1 MYNVQAVVLKMLLAS
16 DQKQV
21 ALETFSRLR
30 KDHFNDAFTAI
41 YQAVQNYY
49 KKHNGMPSLDALIL
63 ESNRN
68 ARLSQALTVLANTQI
83 PDVDISHAIHVLESE
98 YTQDL
103 FLNLLET
110 DVLQDITILDQGELL
125 DRVAA
130 LHMKLEERVT
140 TTGKVFNADTMR
152 VFKRKEDSMLNLI
165 SLGISNEF
173 DAQLGGIARKE
184 TLLLGGWRGTG
195 KSIICSNI
203 QVAQYYNGDI
213 APYFS
218 IEMPEN
224 EVFRRNL
231 AIMAGVSAKAMRN
244 DSLQGIELNKLA
256 KTRAKMFEGGLE
268 VYNDFVSRYTLNEMS
283 DFHDMETMLMQERPL
298 HTPMII
304 VYDPEL
310 STATIDVELTK
321 LTSKYGDKVT
331 IALLDYINQVRLP
344 DTKTLDMYD
353 WKQQMVVSSTFK
365 STCQKHNVAG
375 VAPYQ
380 IDQQGN
386 ARMARGILDS
396 CDMAANLNAA
406 KQNEGH
412 DGAIKFDFVKTR
424 NSEGMTF
431 MPKINWNSLRMDQT
445 SDLKLEDIRQMEA
458 EFVIPLESDKPKD
471 KPKRKKASD
480 EDTNPT
486 GESSRDL

>member
-1 MYNVQAVVLKMLLAS
+1 MLLAS

-49 KKHNGMPSLDALIL
+49 KKHNGMPSLDALML

-331 IALLDYINQVRLP
+331 IA
-344 DTKTLDMYD
+344 
-353 WKQQMVVSSTFK
+353 
-365 STCQKHNVAG
+365 
-375 VAPYQ
+375 PYQ

-458 EFVIPLESDKPKD
+458 EFVIPLEGDKPKD